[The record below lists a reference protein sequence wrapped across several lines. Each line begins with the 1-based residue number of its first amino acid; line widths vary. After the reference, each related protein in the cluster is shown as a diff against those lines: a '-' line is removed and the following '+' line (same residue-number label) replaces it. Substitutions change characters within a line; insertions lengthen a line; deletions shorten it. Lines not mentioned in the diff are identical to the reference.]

1 MSGITIRICQILFL
15 ASIGLYLPH
24 LAHAK
29 TALRTGIF
37 VFSEGEDASST
48 FDTIYFRN
56 SGGRVVRII
65 HAWNGGCCKPA
76 SADEFHRKG
85 ETFHYFK
92 SYRLTRKSK
101 NIPGLLMCDSK
112 AFIAMQRSKSDR
124 PKSFTAASIEEDLKE
139 AKPFPGCKR

>member
-1 MSGITIRICQILFL
+1 MSGITTRICQIICL
-15 ASIGLYLPH
+15 ASIGLYLPQ

-29 TALRTGIF
+29 PAQGNGIS

-56 SGGRVVRII
+56 SGGRVVRVI

-85 ETFHYFK
+85 ETFHYVK
-92 SYRLTRKSK
+92 SYRLTRKPK
-101 NIPGLLMCDSK
+101 NIPRLILCDSK
-112 AFIAMQRSKSDR
+112 AFIAMQRDKSDQ
-124 PKSFTAASIEEDLKE
+124 PKTFTAASIKGDLKE
-139 AKPFPGCKR
+139 AKRFPGCKK